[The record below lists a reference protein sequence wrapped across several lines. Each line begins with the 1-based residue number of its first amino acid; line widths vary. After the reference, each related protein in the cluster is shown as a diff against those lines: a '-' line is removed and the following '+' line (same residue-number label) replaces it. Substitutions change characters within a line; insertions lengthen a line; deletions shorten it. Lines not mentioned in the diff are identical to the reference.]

1 MHLKAYQ
8 RGPTPPRRRKKS
20 RKAAAAVVR
29 SMAAFVARQ
38 PANLRKL
45 AKLFNP
51 RHPAQLIVMGFLLA
65 IVAGTGLLMLPLAK
79 NGPGGASLL
88 EALFTATSAVCVTGL
103 ITVDTPVFWS
113 GFGQAVI
120 LALIQVGGFG
130 VMSFGA
136 LLGVLT
142 ARRLGLRSRMLAAAE
157 TKSTGFG
164 DVRRVLLGVL
174 VVTLAVETVLAIMLM
189 LRFMVAYGYTPA
201 EALWNGVFHSIS
213 AFNNAGFALYSD
225 NLMGFVSDPWICLPI
240 AGAVIIGGLGF
251 PVLFE
256 LRRQYQRPIHW
267 SMHTKLV
274 LVGSAILL
282 AGGTAFLTAAEW
294 TNPATLGGLPPQD
307 RLLGGFFQSVITRT
321 AGFNSIDIA
330 QMHPVSWLGMD
341 ILMFIGG
348 GPAGTAGGL
357 KITTF
362 AVLFFILTTELRGG
376 TAVNIFGKRLSR
388 AVHRQAI
395 TVVLLAI
402 ALVVASTMFLML
414 ITDFGQERIL
424 FEVVSAFATVGLS
437 TGITAGMPP
446 AGQVV
451 LILLMFI
458 GRLGPVTLGT
468 ALALR
473 SRPILYEYPKE
484 RPLIG

>member
-1 MHLKAYQ
+1 
-8 RGPTPPRRRKKS
+8 
-20 RKAAAAVVR
+20 
-29 SMAAFVARQ
+29 MAAFVARQ

-256 LRRQYQRPIHW
+256 LRRQYRRPIHW

>member
-8 RGPTPPRRRKKS
+8 RGTPTPRRKNKPGPPS
-20 RKAAAAVVR
+20 SGSNAMTDAASWLRGLPHLVR
-29 SMAAFVARQ
+29 RGV
-38 PANLRKL
+38 
-45 AKLFNP
+45 P
-51 RHPAQLIVMGFLLA
+51 RHPAQLIVLGFALA
-65 IVAGTGLLMLPLAK
+65 IGLGTGLLMLPAAK
-79 NGPGGASLL
+79 AGAGAASLL

-103 ITVDTPVFWS
+103 ITVDTPVFWT

-120 LALIQVGGFG
+120 LVLIQIGGFG
-130 VMSFGA
+130 VMSFGT
-136 LLGVLT
+136 LLGVFA

-157 TKSTGFG
+157 TKSVGFG
-164 DVRRVLLGVL
+164 DVHRVLVGVFL
-174 VVTLAVETVLAIMLM
+174 ITFIVEGTLAGILT
-189 LRFMVAYGYTPA
+189 LRFLVGYGYPPG
-201 EALWNGVFHSIS
+201 EAIWHGVFHAVS
-213 AFNNAGFALYSD
+213 AFNNAGFALYTD
-225 NLMGFVSDPWICLPI
+225 NLMGFASDPWVLLPI
-240 AGAVIIGGLGF
+240 AAGVIIGGLGF

-256 LRRQYQRPIHW
+256 LRRQYRRPVFW
-267 SMHTKLV
+267 SMNTKLV
-274 LVGSAILL
+274 LVGTALL
-282 AGGTAFLTAAEW
+282 LVLGTAFLTAVEW
-294 TNPATLGGLPPQD
+294 ANSATLDGLAPGE
-307 RLLGGFFQSVITRT
+307 RLMNGFFQSVITRT
-321 AGFNSIDIA
+321 AGFNSIDVG
-330 QMHPVSWLGMD
+330 QMHPVSWMGMD
-341 ILMFIGG
+341 ILMFIGA

-362 AVLFFILTTELRGG
+362 AVLFFILSTELRGG

-402 ALVVASTMFLML
+402 AVVTAATMFLML

-424 FEVVSAFATVGLS
+424 FEVVSAFATVGMS
-437 TGITAGMPP
+437 TGITAAMPP

-468 ALALR
+468 ALAVR
-473 SRPILYEYPKE
+473 SRPIMYEYPKE

>member
-8 RGPTPPRRRKKS
+8 RGTPTPRRKIKPSPPS
-20 RKAAAAVVR
+20 RVRNATNDAGTWLRTLPHLVRRAA
-29 SMAAFVARQ
+29 
-38 PANLRKL
+38 
-45 AKLFNP
+45 P
-51 RHPAQLIVMGFLLA
+51 RHPAQLIVLGFALA
-65 IVAGTGLLMLPLAK
+65 IAVGTGLLMLPAAK
-79 NGPGGASLL
+79 AGAGAASPL

-103 ITVDTPVFWS
+103 ITVDTPVFWT

-120 LALIQVGGFG
+120 LVLIQVGGFG
-130 VMSFGA
+130 VMSFGT
-136 LLGVLT
+136 LLGVFA

-157 TKSTGFG
+157 TKSVGFG
-164 DVRRVLLGVL
+164 DVRRVLLGVFL
-174 VVTLAVETVLAIMLM
+174 ITLTVEGTLAGILT
-189 LRFMVAYGYTPA
+189 LRFLVGYGYPPG
-201 EALWNGVFHSIS
+201 EAIWHGVFHAVS
-213 AFNNAGFALYSD
+213 AFNNAGFALYTD
-225 NLMGFVSDPWICLPI
+225 NLMGFARDPWVILPI
-240 AGAVIIGGLGF
+240 AAGVIIGGLGF

-256 LRRQYQRPIHW
+256 LRRQYRRPVFW
-267 SMHTKLV
+267 SMNTKLV
-274 LVGSAILL
+274 LVGTALL
-282 AGGTAFLTAAEW
+282 LVLGTAFLTAVEW
-294 TNPATLGGLPPQD
+294 TNSATLDGLAPGE
-307 RLLGGFFQSVITRT
+307 RLMNGFFQSVITRT
-321 AGFNSIDIA
+321 AGFNSIDIG
-330 QMHPVSWLGMD
+330 QMHPVSWMGMD

-362 AVLFFILTTELRGG
+362 AVLFFILSTELRGG

-402 ALVVASTMFLML
+402 AVVTAATMFLML

-424 FEVVSAFATVGLS
+424 FEVVSAFATVGMS

-468 ALALR
+468 ALAVR
-473 SRPILYEYPKE
+473 SRPIMYEYPKE

>member
-1 MHLKAYQ
+1 MHVKV
-8 RGPTPPRRRKKS
+8 P
-20 RKAAAAVVR
+20 AVLRAPVAGFTR
-29 SMAAFVARQ
+29 FARAFA
-38 PANLRKL
+38 PS
-45 AKLFNP
+45 
-51 RHPAQLIVMGFLLA
+51 HPAQVIVLGFA
-65 IVAGTGLLMLPLAK
+65 GAVAAGTGLLSLPVAK
-79 NGPGGASLL
+79 TGDGGATFL

-103 ITVDTPVFWS
+103 STVDTPVFWS
-113 GFGQAVI
+113 GFGQVVI
-120 LALIQVGGFG
+120 LMLIQIGGFG
-130 VMSFGA
+130 VMSFGT

-142 ARRLGLRSRMLAAAE
+142 ARRLGLKSRLSAAAE

-164 DVRRVLLGVL
+164 DVRGVL
-174 VVTLAVETVLAIMLM
+174 VGVLGISLIVEALLAVILAA
-189 LRFMVAYGYTPA
+189 RFMAGYGYPPG
-201 EALWNGVFHSIS
+201 EAVWRGIFHAVS

-225 NLMGFVSDPWICLPI
+225 NLMGFVGDPWVCLPI
-240 AGAVIIGGLGF
+240 AAAVIIGGLGF

-256 LRRQYQRPIHW
+256 LVRQYRRPIFW
-267 SMHTKLV
+267 GMNTKLV
-274 LVGSAILL
+274 LVGSAVLL
-282 AGGTAFLTAAEW
+282 TGGTVFLTAVEW
-294 TNPATLGGLPPQD
+294 TNPATLGALPAGD
-307 RLLGGFFQSVITRT
+307 RVLAGFFQSAITRT
-321 AGFNSIDIA
+321 AGFNSIDIS

-362 AVLFFILTTELRGG
+362 AVLFFILSTELQGG

-402 ALVVASTMFLML
+402 ALVVGSTMFLML

-437 TGITAGMPP
+437 TGITAAMPP
-446 AGQVV
+446 AGQLV
-451 LILLMFI
+451 LILLMFV
-458 GRLGPVTLGT
+458 GRLGPVTLGA

-473 SRPILYEYPKE
+473 ERPLLYEFPKE

>member
-8 RGPTPPRRRKKS
+8 RSPKPRRRRRNAGLVLAGYS
-20 RKAAAAVVR
+20 RSV
-29 SMAAFVARQ
+29 AAFQYQQLSTLQRLVRR
-38 PANLRKL
+38 LI
-45 AKLFNP
+45 P
-51 RHPAQLIVMGFLLA
+51 RHPAQLIVLGFVLA
-65 IVAGTGLLMLPLAK
+65 IAAGTGLLMLPVASS
-79 NGPGGASLL
+79 GDGGAPLL

-103 ITVDTPVFWS
+103 ITVDTPVYWS

-120 LALIQVGGFG
+120 LGLIQVGGFG
-130 VMSFGA
+130 VMSFGT

-142 ARRLGLRSRMLAAAE
+142 ARRLGLRSKMLAAAE
-157 TKSTGFG
+157 TKSRGFG
-164 DVRRVLLGVL
+164 DVRRVLLGVFLISVL
-174 VVTLAVETVLAIMLM
+174 VETLLAVVLM
-189 LRFMVAYGYTPA
+189 LRFQLGYGYSPGQ
-201 EALWNGVFHSIS
+201 ALWHGVFHSIS

-225 NLMGFVSDPWICLPI
+225 NLMGFVSDPWVCLPI
-240 AGAVIIGGLGF
+240 SLGVIIGGLGF

-256 LRRQYQRPIHW
+256 LRRQYRRPIFW
-267 SMHTKLV
+267 SMNTKLV
-274 LVGSAILL
+274 LLGTVVLL

-294 TNPATLGGLPPQD
+294 TNRATLGGLAPGE
-307 RLLGGFFQSVITRT
+307 RILAGYFQSVITRT
-321 AGFNSIDIA
+321 AGFNSIDIG
-330 QMHPVSWLGMD
+330 QMHPVSWMGMD

-362 AVLFFILTTELRGG
+362 AVLFFILATELRGG
-376 TAVNIFGKRLSR
+376 TAVNVFGKRLSR

-402 ALVVASTMFLML
+402 ALIVGSTMFLML

-468 ALALR
+468 ALAVR
-473 SRPILYEYPKE
+473 SRPIMYEYPKE

>member
-1 MHLKAYQ
+1 MHVEV
-8 RGPTPPRRRKKS
+8 P
-20 RKAAAAVVR
+20 AVLRAPVAGFTKFVR
-29 SMAAFVARQ
+29 AFA
-38 PANLRKL
+38 
-45 AKLFNP
+45 P
-51 RHPAQLIVMGFLLA
+51 RHPAQVIVLGFA
-65 IVAGTGLLMLPLAK
+65 GAVAAGTGLLSLPVAK
-79 NGPGGASLL
+79 NGDGGATFL
-88 EALFTATSAVCVTGL
+88 EALFTAASAVCVTGL
-103 ITVDTPVFWS
+103 STVDTPVFWS
-113 GFGQAVI
+113 GFGQVVI
-120 LALIQVGGFG
+120 LVLIQVGGFG
-130 VMSFGA
+130 VMSFGT

-142 ARRLGLRSRMLAAAE
+142 ARRVGLKSRLSAAAE

-164 DVRRVLLGVL
+164 DVRGVL
-174 VVTLAVETVLAIMLM
+174 VGVLGISLIVEMLLAVTLAA
-189 LRFMVAYGYTPA
+189 RFMVGYGYPPG
-201 EALWNGVFHSIS
+201 EAVWRGIFHAVS

-225 NLMGFVSDPWICLPI
+225 NLMGFVGDPWVCLPI
-240 AGAVIIGGLGF
+240 AFAVIIGGLGF

-256 LRRQYQRPIHW
+256 LGRQYRRPIFW
-267 SMHTKLV
+267 GMNTKLV
-274 LVGSAILL
+274 LVGSAVLL
-282 AGGTAFLTAAEW
+282 SGGTIFLTAVEW
-294 TNPATLGGLPPQD
+294 TNPATLGALPAGD
-307 RLLGGFFQSVITRT
+307 RMLAGFFQSAITRT
-321 AGFNSIDIA
+321 AGFNSIDIS

-362 AVLFFILTTELRGG
+362 AVLFFILTTELQGG

-402 ALVVASTMFLML
+402 ALVVGSTMLLML

-437 TGITAGMPP
+437 TGITAAMPP
-446 AGQVV
+446 AGQLV
-451 LILLMFI
+451 LVLLMFV
-458 GRLGPVTLGT
+458 GRLGPVTLGA

-473 SRPILYEYPKE
+473 ERPLLYEFPKE